1 MTKIPSLA
9 EPTLSRELPKGSE
22 HRPET
27 NTPLLKLPLDIM
39 IQVWKNCHSH
49 IDVKNLYST
58 YRTLYDMFKALGN
71 IKRTKEMMWR
81 CI

>member
-22 HRPET
+22 YRPET

-58 YRTLYDMFKALGN
+58 CKTLYDMFKALGN
-71 IKRTKEMMWR
+71 IKRTKEMIWH